1 MFVINSFESVLSRV
15 AALAAFIPITLGMGG
30 NVGTQAA
37 TIVTRGLA
45 LGRVQTSQFM
55 RVLGR
60 EVLVGLIA
68 GATYGLLLGLFAS
81 AVFHNGNA
89 TEGWSAWQL
98 AGTVSISVACSMTIA
113 ATLGG
118 AVPLFFARIG
128 IDPAVATNPIVT
140 TTTDLVGVTIYFVVG
155 RAFFHL

>member
-1 MFVINSFESVLSRV
+1 MPAAPSRGCVTSAPKLPSAPALPCAADRLEAPAAAPLS
-15 AALAAFIPITLGMGG
+15 PP
-30 NVGTQAA
+30 
-37 TIVTRGLA
+37 
-45 LGRVQTSQFM
+45 
-55 RVLGR
+55 
-60 EVLVGLIA
+60 A
-68 GATYGLLLGLFAS
+68 GPAS
-81 AVFHNGNA
+81 SCLTV
-89 TEGWSAWQL
+89 QL

-118 AVPLFFARIG
+118 AVPLFFAKIG